1 MCNENIKSLEQQLKI
16 NDEGIDIYNQCILE
30 NENNKDH
37 QKFPNSNLYHAYI
50 GEGNNS
56 QVVRTVLKARNWWCV
71 KEKLKAKD
79 WNFIWTQWLKRKIID
94 KLEGV
99 QSTMYNRLEGN
110 HSISNKK
117 ELFLN
122 LMEFYHQ
129 TNQDP
134 HGK

>member
-37 QKFPNSNLYHAYI
+37 QTFPNSNLYHAYI

-56 QVVRTVLKARNWWCV
+56 QVVRNVLKARNWWCV

-79 WNFIWTQWLKRKIID
+79 
-94 KLEGV
+94 
-99 QSTMYNRLEGN
+99 
-110 HSISNKK
+110 
-117 ELFLN
+117 
-122 LMEFYHQ
+122 
-129 TNQDP
+129 
-134 HGK
+134 

>member
-79 WNFIWTQWLKRKIID
+79 
-94 KLEGV
+94 
-99 QSTMYNRLEGN
+99 
-110 HSISNKK
+110 
-117 ELFLN
+117 
-122 LMEFYHQ
+122 
-129 TNQDP
+129 
-134 HGK
+134 